1 MPPDQV
7 PRVFHS
13 SGILDEDDPC
23 TIRLP
28 PDPRPSAE
36 LEECLLAT
44 TTRIARERWNAREYE
59 DGDVSDLPVS
69 GRHTEECKFESSLQ
83 TSARPYL
90 EAQLGP
96 SSPPVPLFSSQPI
109 GQFSPSPPLESH
121 ALARSPQSSSRSHSG
136 SPPQFLPPQASL
148 TAVPIADE
156 EQARTLLL
164 PSARRTIA
172 KLDDLLLGLH
182 RARQAYAGEAKGR
195 GGGSETQTEDEASR
209 GRSTGRSGKRKR
221 NWEGGKLTVIPSRAI
236 HEGEEEEFAA
246 AEAQVEADLP
256 SKPDKGETSSPA
268 GPPSR
273 KRSRIS
279 YSTTQEAKLN
289 RLGLRDWSDVL
300 GMAALT
306 GWDSDVVA
314 RAGERCARL
323 FGEEMGFR
331 TFHAPGGSRG
341 ADTNGEGAM
350 GMGNGKGGGKGWVEE
365 WSVSGRG
372 VVEYEE
378 EEEDDDDDDDDDNEN
393 DDDAEEMYDG
403 REEGID
409 AGIDSNVM
417 DTEEEEEEEEEDDDE
432 PGEDLSIGPHRSS
445 SLEEEQGDDE
455 DEEEEKS

>member
-36 LEECLLAT
+36 LEECLIAT

-59 DGDVSDLPVS
+59 DGGVSDLPVS
-69 GRHTEECKFESSLQ
+69 GRHTEESKLESSLQ
-83 TSARPYL
+83 TSARPYF
-90 EAQLGP
+90 EAQRGP

-109 GQFSPSPPLESH
+109 DQSSPSLSLESH
-121 ALARSPQSSSRSHSG
+121 LPASNPALARSPQSSSRSRSG

-148 TAVPIADE
+148 TAVPIADD

-164 PSARRTIA
+164 PSARRTIT

-209 GRSTGRSGKRKR
+209 GRPTGRNGKGKRKWKGGKTMVSR
-221 NWEGGKLTVIPSRAI
+221 SRAVHEGG
-236 HEGEEEEFAA
+236 EEEFAA
-246 AEAQVEADLP
+246 AEAQVEADIP
-256 SKPDKGETSSPA
+256 SKPHKGETSSPA

-331 TFHAPGGSRG
+331 TFHPPGCFRG
-341 ADTNGEGAM
+341 ADTNSEGAM
-350 GMGNGKGGGKGWVEE
+350 GMGMGKGKGREKGWVEE

-372 VVEYEE
+372 VVGY
-378 EEEDDDDDDDDDNEN
+378 EEEDDDDDDN
-393 DDDAEEMYDG
+393 AEEKHDG
-403 REEGID
+403 QEGTD
-409 AGIDSNVM
+409 ASIDSNVM
-417 DTEEEEEEEEEDDDE
+417 DTEEEEEEEEQGEEDQ
-432 PGEDLSIGPHRSS
+432 SIGPHRSS
-445 SLEEEQGDDE
+445 SPEEE
-455 DEEEEKS
+455 